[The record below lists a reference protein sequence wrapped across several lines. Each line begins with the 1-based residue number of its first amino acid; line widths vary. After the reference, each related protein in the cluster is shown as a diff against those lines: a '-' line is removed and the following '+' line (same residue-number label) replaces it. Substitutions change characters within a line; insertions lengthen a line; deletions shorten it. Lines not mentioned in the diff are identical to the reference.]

1 MKRNYTIYQVDAF
14 AGEVFKGN
22 PAAVIPLEQWLPD
35 TLMQAIAAENNLSE
49 TAFLVKKDNLF
60 ELRWFT
66 PVMEVDLC
74 GHATLASAHVI
85 HIHLLYPEPIIH
97 FSTRSG
103 TLTAQKT
110 ENGYAIN
117 FPVDVPSLVSQNEW
131 IEKALQGVVILE
143 LYEGK
148 DDYLALLDSETT
160 VKTVVPD
167 LRALA
172 LAPKRGL
179 IVTASGN
186 QVDFVSRC
194 FYPKYGIDEDPVT
207 GSAHT
212 LLTPYWAKQ
221 LGKNTLNANQISQ
234 RSGDLICH
242 YLGDSVT
249 LEGRAVTYLVGIIFC

>member
-49 TAFLVKKDNLF
+49 TAFFVKKDDLF

-66 PVMEVDLC
+66 PVMEVNLC
-74 GHATLASAHVI
+74 GHATLASAHVL
-85 HIHLLYPEPIIH
+85 HVHLLYSEPVIH
-97 FSTRSG
+97 FSTKSG
-103 TLTAQKT
+103 ILTAQKKDD
-110 ENGYAIN
+110 GYAIN
-117 FPVDVPSLVSQNEW
+117 FPVDVPSLVSRNEW
-131 IEKALQGVVILE
+131 IEKALHKVAILE

-148 DDYLALLDSETT
+148 DDYLAVLDSETT
-160 VKTVVPD
+160 IKTLIPD
-167 LRALA
+167 LRVLA

-179 IVTASGN
+179 IVTAPSN

-221 LGKNTLNANQISQ
+221 LGKSTLRARQISQ
-234 RSGDLICH
+234 RAGNLICH
-242 YLGDSVT
+242 YLGDSIT